1 MHTTNETRISVL
13 GLSLVILVAGCA
25 QQPSAPPTVATP
37 ANATQEPAEEEPVE
51 VLPAEQVANVAES
64 APAAD
69 EEGASEDSATGE
81 ESPAFYTVGR
91 YDEKQDPAADLART
105 IERASAENKRI
116 LIQVGGE
123 WCGWCH
129 RMSKYMAANEKVRQL
144 LDEHFVVMMVTY
156 PAENVE
162 SFLESYPD
170 VPAYPHLFVLE
181 PDGTFLHSQ
190 GTAELEHEKSY
201 NEEVFCK
208 FLNDWVL

>member
-1 MHTTNETRISVL
+1 MQTTNETRIAGLMVSL
-13 GLSLVILVAGCA
+13 GILVAGCA
-25 QQPSAPPTVATP
+25 QKASAPPMVATP
-37 ANATQEPAEEEPVE
+37 ANANQQPVE
-51 VLPAEQVANVAES
+51 VLPAEQVASAAES
-64 APAAD
+64 ASAAD
-69 EEGASEDSATGE
+69 EEEATKDSATAE

-91 YDEKQDPAADLART
+91 YDEKQDPAEDLART

-129 RMSKYMAANEKVRQL
+129 RMSEYMAANEKVRKL

-170 VPAYPHLFVLE
+170 VPAYPHLFVLG